1 MHPTAIRGGVSI
13 RRVAVGSDLYSSD
26 SMQACTG
33 RIYYAGKRRPGYAPG
48 FPGSPAPAVAMAVV
62 RCTRT
67 VTRSYAVGYA
77 RRPVRAVTANTRTP
91 KMQS

>member
-62 RCTRT
+62 RVHPYRD
-67 VTRSYAVGYA
+67 AII
-77 RRPVRAVTANTRTP
+77 RRRIKLTAGVVVF
-91 KMQS
+91 S